1 MIELVLVRYF
11 QPASIKGIE
20 QYKLNGLYDHPDK
33 YVECV
38 CWFYHSDFTI
48 QSVGGV
54 ERFKVDFK
62 IDTNFNANQELVCS
76 NFLGKFHA
84 RIISRYLPKEK
95 MMDSDNYILA
105 D

>member
-11 QPASIKGIE
+11 QPASIKGFE
-20 QYKLNGLYDHPDK
+20 KYNLDGLYDHPAR

-38 CWFYHSDFTI
+38 CWFDNSDFTI

-54 ERFKVDFK
+54 GRFDVK

-76 NFLGKFHA
+76 NFLGEFNA